1 MKLFTV
7 SEKTTDPI
15 VCGSPEYPMWTSR
28 EPDIHVGEKE
38 YSADDYKRI
47 RAEADRWRIDLD
59 AYYEDDH
66 GYDQNSVDSEINCR
80 PIKDEEIL
88 VKDGAFFGAVP
99 SIPKIRPS
107 TKAMNM
113 FRFIQPKRSTDSG
126 NIITDIRRTAAPL
139 RMIRFIICTRCLK
152 RRKARRIKR
161 GYDVVGFSSVKKT
174 CLQKH
179 NCLQNETDGLVRKN
193 ADLA

>member
-38 YSADDYKRI
+38 YSEDDYKKI

-59 AYYEDDH
+59 AYREDDH
-66 GYDQNSVDSEINCR
+66 GYDQNSAESEKYCR

-88 VKDGAFFGAVP
+88 VKDGAFFGIIALVSRSFYSKNP
-99 SIPKIRPS
+99 TFHKGYEYVSIHTAKKKHGLWQYHYGHS
-107 TKAMNM
+107 
-113 FRFIQPKRSTDSG
+113 SDSSSSSSD
-126 NIITDIRRTAAPL
+126 TVYYLHPL
-139 RMIRFIICTRCLK
+139 FEE
-152 RRKARRIKR
+152 A
-161 GYDVVGFSSVKKT
+161 
-174 CLQKH
+174 
-179 NCLQNETDGLVRKN
+179 
-193 ADLA
+193 